1 MISILTLKTSL
12 RSTARKFGL
21 TRFAAKALG
30 ALPGAAQ
37 YEECFGNAV
46 VAAVRPGDHVWDI
59 GANVGLYT
67 ARFSE
72 RAGATGSVCA
82 FEPSPACCEAIS
94 ARKLG
99 DSVRVFNL
107 ALGDAPAWLKLHLSP
122 DPLGTTHSLVCS
134 AEDRGPAIDVRVA
147 TGDGM
152 LEEYGLPVP
161 NLIKLDVE
169 GYEEDVLRG
178 LDGILSTPACR
189 AVFVEVHFGLLE
201 QRGHLQA
208 PARIEQSLRDRGFAV
223 RWLDSSHIGALR
235 EQPKQS

>member
-82 FEPSPACCEAIS
+82 F
-94 ARKLG
+94 
-99 DSVRVFNL
+99 
-107 ALGDAPAWLKLHLSP
+107 
-122 DPLGTTHSLVCS
+122 
-134 AEDRGPAIDVRVA
+134 
-147 TGDGM
+147 
-152 LEEYGLPVP
+152 
-161 NLIKLDVE
+161 
-169 GYEEDVLRG
+169 
-178 LDGILSTPACR
+178 
-189 AVFVEVHFGLLE
+189 
-201 QRGHLQA
+201 
-208 PARIEQSLRDRGFAV
+208 
-223 RWLDSSHIGALR
+223 
-235 EQPKQS
+235 